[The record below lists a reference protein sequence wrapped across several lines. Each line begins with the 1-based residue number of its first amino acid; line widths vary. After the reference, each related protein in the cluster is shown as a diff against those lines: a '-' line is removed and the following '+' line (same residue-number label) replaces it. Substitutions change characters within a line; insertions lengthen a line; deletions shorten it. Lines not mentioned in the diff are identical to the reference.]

1 MLLRRVT
8 TVVITPQ
15 SNQQLNQ
22 KRLAGTPV
30 SRFSF
35 DRTIEL
41 KVSSCDCKVPRC
53 VKEPR

>member
-41 KVSSCDCKVPRC
+41 KVS
-53 VKEPR
+53 